1 MKPFMGFVIL
11 SHLGFDP
18 LDQLIT
24 ALNRTYDEP
33 PIVIHHDFSQSDGDV
48 RRFNGNVLFVRPS
61 LRTKWCD
68 ISVVHAA
75 LSALSLLYQ
84 KNDPEWFTL
93 LSGTD
98 YPIMPGKKVAKELRE
113 GAFDLYMDYHLAE
126 RYPTPLPV
134 AKSRM
139 GSSEPEWRRK
149 AYDRYIAKTI
159 MYPPL
164 IVKEEARRP
173 FLIRSDMLLRW
184 FLPYSPTWKCY
195 AGDHWFTG
203 NRKVAGILLSETTNN
218 KKTLKHLRRRF
229 APEESFYQTVLA
241 NRSDIRISL
250 DNKRYSDWAGQDAH
264 PKLLELTDLPSM
276 LESRCYFA
284 RKFATG
290 RPSRILDELDRVII
304 NNRQ

>member
-11 SHLGFDP
+11 SHLELDP
-18 LDQLIT
+18 LERLIS
-24 ALNRTYDEP
+24 ALNRAYDEP

-48 RRFNGNVLFVRPS
+48 SRFKGNISFVKPY

-75 LSALSLLYQ
+75 LSALRLLYQ
-84 KNDPEWFTL
+84 NNDPEWFTL

-98 YPIMPGKKVAKELRE
+98 YPTMPGRKVAEELRK
-113 GAFDLYMDYHLAE
+113 APFDLYMDYHLAE
-126 RYPTPLPV
+126 RYPCRQPV

-173 FLIRSDMLLRW
+173 FLIRSELLLRW

-203 NRKVAGILLSETTNN
+203 NRKVAGILLSDSTAN
-218 KKTLKHLRRRF
+218 KKTLKHLSHRF
-229 APEESFYQTVLA
+229 APEESYYQTVLA
-241 NRSDIRISL
+241 NRTDIRISL
-250 DNKRYSDWAGQDAH
+250 DNKRYTDWEGQDAH
-264 PKLLELTDLPSM
+264 PRVLEITDLPSII
-276 LESRCYFA
+276 ESRCYFA
-284 RKFATG
+284 RKFSS
-290 RPSRILDELDRVII
+290 SRASPVLDELDRFVIAK
-304 NNRQ
+304 